1 MSGSCLMTVP
11 IDMPSSGGWNQWPPL
26 PDIPS
31 KRPKIMKMPAVLP
44 RLASGASVIIASVFS
59 AGCAV
64 PIINQP
70 MATEDLDRFYV
81 DCSRKEQQ
89 IAMLQAQRSNNEDR
103 SLSRFSNMMQP
114 WQAFTGDPDYR
125 LRQDIGRG
133 MSNWQINQN
142 LMRLRNCP

>member
-11 IDMPSSGGWNQWPPL
+11 IDMPSSGGWNPWPPL

-44 RLASGASVIIASVFS
+44 KRVFGASVIIASVFS

-64 PIINQP
+64 PVINQP

-89 IAMLQAQRSNNEDR
+89 IAMLQAQRSSADDGF
-103 SLSRFSNMMQP
+103 LSRFSNAVQP
-114 WQAFTGDPDYR
+114 WGAFSKDPDYR

-133 MSNWQINQN
+133 MTNWQINQN

>member
-1 MSGSCLMTVP
+1 
-11 IDMPSSGGWNQWPPL
+11 
-26 PDIPS
+26 
-31 KRPKIMKMPAVLP
+31 MPAVLP
-44 RLASGASVIIASVFS
+44 RRAFGASVIIASVFS

-64 PIINQP
+64 PTINQP
-70 MATEDLDRFYV
+70 WATEDLDRFYV

-89 IAMLQAQRSNNEDR
+89 IAMLQAQRSNSEDR

-114 WQAFTGDPDYR
+114 WGAFTGDSDYR

-133 MSNWQINQN
+133 MTNWQINQN

>member
-1 MSGSCLMTVP
+1 MH
-11 IDMPSSGGWNQWPPL
+11 
-26 PDIPS
+26 PDTLW
-31 KRPKIMKMPAVLP
+31 KRQKTMKMPAVLP
-44 RLASGASVIIASVFS
+44 RRAFGASVIIASVFS

-64 PIINQP
+64 PTINQP
-70 MATEDLDRFYV
+70 WATEDLDRFYV

-89 IAMLQAQRSNNEDR
+89 IAMLQAQRSNSEDR

-114 WQAFTGDPDYR
+114 WGAFTGDSDYR

-133 MSNWQINQN
+133 MTNWQINQN